1 MRCTKC
7 TGLLILASD
16 EFLLEDYVFCINCSA
31 RYWPTVAEPIPLHH
45 LDHRTHRQ
53 KISDG
58 MQAQR
63 EQEQVEA

>member
-16 EFLLEDYVFCINCSA
+16 EFLLEEYVFCINCSA
-31 RYWPTVAEPIPLHH
+31 RYWPTQDEPIPLHH
-45 LDHRTHRQ
+45 LDSRTHGQ

-58 MQAQR
+58 IMEQR